1 MSKRIFIT
9 GASSGIGK
17 ATAFAMNKDGYELIL
32 AGRRED
38 RLKDLANELQVP
50 TKILVFDISNKEET
64 KLAYESL
71 PEEWKQ
77 IDILINNAGNAH
89 GFESI
94 HEGNTEDWDKMM
106 DINVKGLLYI
116 TRLISP
122 GMVKR
127 NSGHIINL
135 SSTAGKFV
143 YPNGGVYCASKFAVE
158 ALTQGMRMDFNPYHI
173 KVSSIA
179 PGAVNTE
186 FSNVRFKGDQERA
199 DKVYEGFQPLL
210 AEDIAEVIRY
220 MIEAPAHVNLADITI
235 MPTAQASFNLINRN

>member
-235 MPTAQASFNLINRN
+235 MPTAQASFNLIKRN

>member
-1 MSKRIFIT
+1 MTKKIFIT

-17 ATAFAMNKDGYELIL
+17 ATALALNKEGYELIL
-32 AGRRED
+32 TGRRED
-38 RLKDLANELQVP
+38 SLKELAKNLQVP
-50 TKILVFDISNKEET
+50 TKILIFDISDK
-64 KLAYESL
+64 KAVQSAFESL
-71 PEEWKQ
+71 PQEWKK
-77 IDILINNAGNAH
+77 IDVLINNAGNAH
-89 GFESI
+89 GLESI
-94 HEGNTEDWDKMM
+94 HLGDTEDWDKMM

-116 TRLISP
+116 SRLISP
-122 GMVKR
+122 GMVER

-158 ALTQGMRMDFNPYHI
+158 ALTQGMRMDFNPYSI

-186 FSNVRFKGDQERA
+186 FSKVRFKGDQKRA
-199 DKVYEGFQPLL
+199 NQVYAGFKPLL

-220 MIEAPAHVNLADITI
+220 MIEAPAHVNIADITI